1 MVHNITTTNL
11 APKRLPKNRP
21 CVASPAKSSL
31 GSVSQGKGKDK
42 NCGSSSDVIVDWKAQ
57 PPKKII
63 YILHFCIFSCNLYK
77 KNFFLSLLPLIR
89 GSLSHLNRCNLHGGD
104 KPVPKRCIFF
114 KVKEIN

>member
-57 PPKKII
+57 PPKKITYFI
-63 YILHFCIFSCNLYK
+63 SVFFPAIFTK
-77 KNFFLSLLPLIR
+77 K
-89 GSLSHLNRCNLHGGD
+89 
-104 KPVPKRCIFF
+104 IFF
-114 KVKEIN
+114 VSFTFD

>member
-63 YILHFCIFSCNLYK
+63 YFISVFFPAIFTEK
-77 KNFFLSLLPLIR
+77 FFLSLLPLIR